1 LKLVSADPMPDWTVV
16 VTHCG
21 RICFDRR
28 KVNLGQV
35 FARQQV
41 GVRQVTEL
49 VWLVSLMEYD
59 SGTSTN

>member
-1 LKLVSADPMPDWTVV
+1 MPDWTAV
-16 VTHCG
+16 VTYCG

-28 KVNLGQV
+28 KVNLSQV

>member
-1 LKLVSADPMPDWTVV
+1 MPDWTVV

-28 KVNLGQV
+28 KVNLSQV